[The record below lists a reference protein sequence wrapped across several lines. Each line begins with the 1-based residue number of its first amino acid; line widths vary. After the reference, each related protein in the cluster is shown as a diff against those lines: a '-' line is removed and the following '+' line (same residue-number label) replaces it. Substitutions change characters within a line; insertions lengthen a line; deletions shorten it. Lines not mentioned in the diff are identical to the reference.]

1 MRDDDQFAAI
11 DFGPAESL
19 RITVYEADKEHFRI
33 MIIYHKYRIDNILAN
48 ISEIAGRHSVEL
60 NTNKLN
66 ALVGILQLIFFFL
79 Q

>member
-33 MIIYHKYRIDNILAN
+33 MIIYHKYRIDNIGEYIGDRRPAFRRAQY
-48 ISEIAGRHSVEL
+48 EQA
-60 NTNKLN
+60 
-66 ALVGILQLIFFFL
+66 
-79 Q
+79 